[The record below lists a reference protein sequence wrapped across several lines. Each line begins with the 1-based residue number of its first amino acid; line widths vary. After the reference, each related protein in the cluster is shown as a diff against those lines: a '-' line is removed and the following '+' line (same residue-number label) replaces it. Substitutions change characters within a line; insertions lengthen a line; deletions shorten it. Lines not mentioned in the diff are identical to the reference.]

1 MKFDFDHTSSKKG
14 NLYISVKQAKD
25 LPVMDANGLTNAYV
39 KGYLLPNRATSGKR
53 KTTLVKNNLN
63 PVWEERFSYEGV
75 NFEELSRERVLE
87 ITVWDHDKSGNDFIG
102 GLRLGPAPGRAA
114 KHKEWMDSI
123 GEEVTHWESILS
135 SPGKWVEVWHTLR
148 SSMNPRQ
155 IDLSI
160 APPPPF
166 HSNTVSSKDE
176 LKEVSPLP
184 VQEPS
189 PSSQRGSA
197 TPSPPLV
204 SPEFKVTSI
213 RHRVP
218 FPDIV
223 PKRSPESS
231 PEPGP
236 EHRHKEADH
245 PAPRSHED
253 TSRGDSTSIKP
264 IAHSS
269 PLINIGDLSH
279 GGQYLEEIE
288 KEEEPKPKVC
298 IESSLF

>member
-1 MKFDFDHTSSKKG
+1 MKFDFDRNSNKKG
-14 NLYISVKQAKD
+14 NLHISVKQAKD

-39 KGYLLPNRATSGKR
+39 KGYLLPNRGTSGKR
-53 KTTLVKNNLN
+53 KTTLIKNNLN

-75 NFEELSRERVLE
+75 TFEELSRERVLE

-123 GEEVTHWESILS
+123 GEEITHWESVLS

-155 IDLSI
+155 IDLSVS
-160 APPPPF
+160 PPPLI
-166 HSNTVSSKDE
+166 HSSLSFKDE
-176 LKEVSPLP
+176 PKEVSPLP
-184 VQEPS
+184 VEEPS
-189 PSSQRGSA
+189 PSGQRTSA
-197 TPSPPLV
+197 SPSPP
-204 SPEFKVTSI
+204 PEFKKTSVRQRI
-213 RHRVP
+213 P
-218 FPDIV
+218 FPDLV

-231 PEPGP
+231 PEP
-236 EHRHKEADH
+236 ERRHKEHSIPDH
-245 PAPRSHED
+245 PPPSSHED
-253 TSRGDSTSIKP
+253 TSKRESVPIKP
-264 IAHSS
+264 VDHST

-298 IESSLF
+298 IESGSV